1 MLPGCHHGETSGSA
15 IRRGRKLCFYALTS
29 KLILARAYKLIPNS
43 TGDHWN
49 AMHRMVRDG
58 NVDVITGDWL
68 SEMNIAWN
76 AIAKKENPQLGYE
89 VGFLDQLE
97 DCIDDIVARGI
108 KVITNAGALNTLA
121 LTHKVEELCR
131 ERGHNNV
138 IVASVLGDDI
148 SHLLSQPTSRK
159 ALKFSHLDHPDQ
171 SLEDWELAPDVETG
185 VAYLGAK
192 GIIAALHSG
201 ADIVICGR
209 VTDASPVIGAASWWY
224 GWAEDSF
231 DELAGALIAG
241 RRYLDSELDLL
252 C

>member
-1 MLPGCHHGETSGSA
+1 MQ
-15 IRRGRKLCFYALTS
+15 
-29 KLILARAYKLIPNS
+29 LILARAYKLIPNS

-49 AMHRMVRDG
+49 AMQRMVRDG

-121 LTHKVEELCR
+121 LTQKVEELCR

-148 SHLLSQPTSRK
+148 SHLLSQSTSRK

-192 GIIAALHSG
+192 GIIAALNSG

-241 RRYLDSELDLL
+241 RKYLNFEPDLL